1 MTTRSRGPPTQTAFL
16 AAATHIDR
24 PRVFQ
29 GVLDPAAAAAPLSPN
44 VSDRSY
50 ASDRRQRGQQRSRAL
65 KKQVDN
71 MLHHAWCVDGS
82 C

>member
-1 MTTRSRGPPTQTAFL
+1 MTTPEAEAHLRRLHSFRRQ
-16 AAATHIDR
+16 HIDR